1 MSRRPLIAGNWKM
14 FRGPVEADALAA
26 QLKRALVDVGSV
38 DVAVA
43 PPFLSIPAVVSRLK
57 HSGVQVGGQNLH
69 AEVQGAFTGEISG
82 EMLKQSGCSFV
93 LVGHSERRTLFG
105 ETDAVVQKKLAAA
118 LRAQLTPLLC
128 VGETLSERDAGQVD
142 AVVTRQ
148 LHAAYGALGAEQAA
162 QVVIAYEPVWAIGT
176 GRTASADQAQAVHA
190 TIRGWL
196 AARYPAWLAAQSR
209 VLYGGSVKAGNA
221 TSLLSQPD
229 IDGALVGGASLDADE
244 FVRIIQAAG
253 AR

>member
-209 VLYGGSVKAGNA
+209 VL
-221 TSLLSQPD
+221 
-229 IDGALVGGASLDADE
+229 
-244 FVRIIQAAG
+244 
-253 AR
+253 

>member
-190 TIRGWL
+190 TVRGWL